1 MKGNRY
7 EFRHLV
13 IGIAALAAASYGTAR
28 ADEPG
33 DAAAAPVIVAQ
44 VSTSTTTVTGSQDAN
59 TFPAY
64 QANVRAA
71 AAQGP
76 DELRRYVHRTRM
88 IHNFYYNDFAP
99 KQ

>member
-13 IGIAALAAASYGTAR
+13 IGIAALTAVSYGTAR
-28 ADEPG
+28 AGEPAEAG
-33 DAAAAPVIVAQ
+33 VEPVVVAQ
-44 VSTSTTTVTGSQDAN
+44 VSTSTTTIAGSPDAN

-64 QANVRAA
+64 QAKVRAA

-76 DELRRYVHRTRM
+76 DALRRYVHRTRM
-88 IHNFYYNDFAP
+88 IYNFYYNDFAP